1 MSIARDII
9 ALTSSIAFEY
19 YSDIGSADHYLHKI
33 LLFLPSKFAH
43 PIFYYYLCTRLR
55 YFERRSNDGEATV
68 KRQSKPTCSLYRA
81 EKKPKFMYNTIL
93 YIYI

>member
-33 LLFLPSKFAH
+33 LLFLPQNLHISEKSITFA
-43 PIFYYYLCTRLR
+43 L
-55 YFERRSNDGEATV
+55 D
-68 KRQSKPTCSLYRA
+68 
-81 EKKPKFMYNTIL
+81 
-93 YIYI
+93 